1 MNINQAYLFCE
12 SIANKDRRGTF
23 GPDEFNLWAESAQD
37 AVFKRMVP
45 EYGKIEEVNPDLT
58 PFISVMPDTETDD
71 AGKIGYPEFYYKV
84 TAVFTIN
91 EDGYIQGAGTKLTD
105 AELGIREL
113 SRLKPP
119 TEDYPAFCFM
129 DNHIQVS
136 PRKKLKVRVFYVRR
150 PKKPNFDY
158 AIVNLKPVYNND
170 PDPLNAGETGT
181 PSVDFELPGMNYEV
195 CFRILQY
202 AGVNLTDQMLLQY
215 GLTLEQLNR
224 AQ

>member
-37 AVFKRMVP
+37 VVFKRMVP
-45 EYGKIEEVNPDLT
+45 EYGTITDFNPDLI
-58 PFISVMPDTETDD
+58 PFISVKEDE
-71 AGKIGYPEFYYKV
+71 IGANGQVAYPEDYYTITSIFTLDKETQKV
-84 TAVFTIN
+84 KGFA
-91 EDGYIQGAGTKLTD
+91 DKLTA

-119 TEDYPAFCFM
+119 TLKYPVFSFM
-129 DNHIQVS
+129 DKGIQLA
-136 PRKKLKVRVFYVRR
+136 PREQVLVRVHYIRR

-158 AIVNLKPVYNND
+158 TIINLKHVYNAD
-170 PDPLNAGETGT
+170 PDPLKAGETGS
-181 PSVDFELPGMNYEV
+181 PSVDFEVPGMNYEV

-215 GLTLEQLNR
+215 GLTLEQLR
-224 AQ
+224 K